1 MTAYE
6 PGATLK
12 LEQWLESF
20 RERLKRM
27 RIARGFAALGAA
39 ALVITVVG
47 VYLAARAGFLADI
60 FIATRIVLLAVLVGL
75 AVWLIVLPLRRL
87 KGGAVPEIEGRTP
100 ELGGRVETYAGMRER
115 GNPFVDLLAEDTLRV
130 AANHPVER
138 QVQPR
143 ELFVPTAVGGLAI
156 AVLVWLAIAG
166 PGLFAYGVRHLWAG
180 WAIPDLLP
188 PQSIAVTPGDEAVRR
203 GGSVPLLAEMQG
215 FDPATATVHARM
227 GDGAWEEVDMA
238 RTDRGFEFTF
248 FSVREPLEYYVSAAG
263 TRSPSYNVSVV
274 DLPSVG
280 NLRLT
285 YTFPRWTGR
294 DPEVQDP
301 GGDIT
306 TVAGTGV
313 QLEIT
318 ADAPLPAAELVLN
331 DKAVTMDTEGV
342 KGTTQFD
349 VNADGRYY
357 VAARIGSEQVRLTD
371 DYFIKI
377 LPDGKPEIRLS
388 RPGRDWNASSIE
400 EVTARIEAKDDFS
413 LSSLELRYSVNGGD
427 WQAVKV
433 PVTGR
438 ETNSDHV
445 LALESVRTTDAGSAE
460 SRTLVPGDLISY
472 YAVAKDR
479 RQTAQTDMFFIDVRP
494 FDRRYSQGQGGGGG
508 GGGGGAGQES
518 EISQRQR
525 EIIVSTW
532 NLLRE
537 PQQGRESRDG
547 SVRDNSLLLA
557 DLQRTLA
564 EQARTLAERVDARQL
579 SEDPQIAGF
588 VENMNKAV
596 EAMEPAAQRLAAID
610 LEKAIQPEQQAL
622 QYLLRAEAAFT
633 DVQVA
638 MQQGGGGG
646 GGQAGRD
653 LADMLE
659 IEMDLEKNQYET
671 GNPASLEANAGQQ
684 EMDDIARKLQELAR
698 RQEQLAASA
707 RQQQN
712 LTAAQRWQQESLR
725 REAEELQ
732 RRVESL
738 QRQAANGQQ
747 QGAQQSG
754 EQNGQQSGQSQSG
767 QSQQQAATARR
778 LESAIRAMNEAGE
791 AMQGNEG
798 VDRERLNRAATEA
811 QRQLAQA
818 RDEVARQQQQ
828 SLQAALSDMA
838 NRAGELYEQQRA
850 VDQELQAGVRQLL
863 SERREG
869 AGVRGQQSGLTDEQ
883 EARLAG
889 QKRELGEGVQRLE
902 REMTTSARDLKGQ
915 ANGPGRVLEEAVQDL
930 RDSELQARLAIA
942 ADYIRRGGA
951 AYVAGSESA
960 VTDGLRELRDQL
972 RRAESMTGSAA
983 ANAGQN
989 PADEALSRVQA
1000 LRRELQQLA
1009 NAAQQAN
1016 PSQDPSQNGNQ
1027 AQGQEQQGQGQN
1039 GQGQNGQRGDQPG
1052 EGQGEGQGQAQTAQN
1067 QNGQGQGQSQ
1077 GQSQGGGQGSQSAAN
1092 GAAGGQPGQGNLQAG
1107 TQNAGNYGD
1116 GSNGVIGGVGPVGGG
1131 WRGGG
1136 WWDRPLTGSLP
1147 PVTVRDDIRRDLTE
1161 TTRDVRNLIPQL
1173 GNQGL
1178 TEADLEAIRNIT
1190 RQLEQARF
1198 SGGDELLDRELKANL
1213 ALLEQLE
1220 LRLAQSLQGDK
1231 SANVRTAVAERVP
1244 EGYKDAV
1251 AEYYRRLSKDKE

>member
-1 MTAYE
+1 MIGHGTDATAR
-6 PGATLK
+6 
-12 LEQWLESF
+12 LEAWLESF
-20 RERLKRM
+20 RQRLRRM
-27 RIARGFAALGAA
+27 RVARGFAALAAA
-39 ALVITVVG
+39 ALSITVAG
-47 VYLAARAGFLADI
+47 VYVAMRAGFLAEV
-60 FIATRIVLLAVLVGL
+60 FVATRIALVAVLAAL
-75 AVWLIVLPLRRL
+75 ALWLIVLPLRRL
-87 KGGAVPEIEGRTP
+87 RTGATPEIEGRTP
-100 ELGGRVETYAGMRER
+100 AMGGRVETYAGMRER
-115 GNPFVDLLAEDTLRV
+115 GNPFIDLLAEDTLRV
-130 AANHPVER
+130 AAEHPIER

-143 ELFVPTAVGGLAI
+143 ELIIPTAIGGV
-156 AVLVWLAIAG
+156 AVVALLWLAIAG
-166 PGLFAYGVRHLWAG
+166 PGLFGYGVRHLWAG
-180 WAIPDLLP
+180 WAVADLLP

-203 GGSVPLLAEMQG
+203 GGSVPLLAEMLG
-215 FDPATATVHARM
+215 FEPSTATVHARI
-227 GDGAWEEVDMA
+227 GAGAWEEVEMA

-248 FSVREPLEYYVSAAG
+248 FSVREPLEYYVAAAG

-285 YTFPRWTGR
+285 YTYPRWTGR
-294 DPEVQDP
+294 DPEVHDP
-301 GGDIT
+301 GGDIS
-306 TVAGTGV
+306 TVVGTGV
-313 QLEIT
+313 ELEIT

-331 DKAVTMDTEGV
+331 DKAVAMTTAGV
-342 KGTTQFD
+342 TGKTRFD
-349 VNADGRYY
+349 VSADGRYY
-357 VAARIGSEQVRLTD
+357 VAARVGSEQVRLTD
-371 DYFIKI
+371 DYFIRI
-377 LPDGKPEIRLS
+377 LPDGKPEIKLA

-400 EVTARIEAKDDFS
+400 EVTAHVEARDDFG
-413 LSSLELRYSVNGGD
+413 LSSLELRYSVNGGE
-427 WQAVKV
+427 WQAVKL
-433 PVTGR
+433 PVNGN
-438 ETNSDHV
+438 ETKTDHV
-445 LALESVRTTDAGSAE
+445 LALESMRTIDAGTEEA
-460 SRTLVPGDLISY
+460 RPLVAGDLVSY
-472 YAVAKDR
+472 HAVAKDR

-494 FDRRYSQGQGGGGG
+494 FDRRYSQGQAGGGGG
-508 GGGGGAGQES
+508 GGGGGGPES

-537 PQQGRESRDG
+537 PQGRDSRDG

-564 EQARTLAERVDARQL
+564 DQARTLTERVDARQL

-596 EAMEPAAQRLAAID
+596 AAMGPAGERLAAVD

-622 QYLLRAEAAFT
+622 QFLLRAEAAFT

-671 GNPASLEANAGQQ
+671 GNPASLEANSGDQQ
-684 EMDDIARKLQELAR
+684 MDEIARKLQELAR

-738 QRQAANGQQ
+738 QRQAASSQQQPGQQ
-747 QGAQQSG
+747 GEQAGQQS
-754 EQNGQQSGQSQSG
+754 GQQSGQST
-767 QSQQQAATARR
+767 QQQATAR

-791 AMQGNEG
+791 AMQGGNEG
-798 VDRERLNRAATEA
+798 VDRERLNQAASEA
-811 QRQLAQA
+811 QRQLAGA

-828 SLQAALSDMA
+828 SLQAALADMA
-838 NRAGELYEQQRA
+838 NRAGELYEQQRE
-850 VDQELQAGVRQLL
+850 VDQELQAAVRKLL
-863 SERREG
+863 AERRE
-869 AGVRGQQSGLTDEQ
+869 ATRGQSGLTDEQ
-883 EARLAG
+883 EERLAAE
-889 QKRELGEGVQRLE
+889 KRELGAGVQRLE
-902 REMTTSARDLKGQ
+902 REMTSSARSLRNDAGSTSQ
-915 ANGPGRVLEEAVQDL
+915 TLERAVQDL

-951 AYVAGSESA
+951 AFVAGSESA
-960 VTDGLRELRDQL
+960 VTDGLRDLRDQL
-972 RRAESMTGSAA
+972 RRAESMAGGAT
-983 ANAGQN
+983 ANAGQD

-1016 PSQDPSQNGNQ
+1016 GQPGQGNQ
-1027 AQGQEQQGQGQN
+1027 GQRDQGQN
-1039 GQGQNGQRGDQPG
+1039 AEGQQPG
-1052 EGQGEGQGQAQTAQN
+1052 EGQGGSP
-1067 QNGQGQGQSQ
+1067 GQGQGQAAPDQ
-1077 GQSQGGGQGSQSAAN
+1077 GGQGQGEAQTEGQGQGSGQGSRTASA
-1092 GAAGGQPGQGNLQAG
+1092 GGQGGQPGQAG
-1107 TQNAGNYGD
+1107 AQNGGAYGD

-1131 WRGGG
+1131 WRGDG
-1136 WWDRPLTGSLP
+1136 WWDRPLTGPLP
-1147 PVTVRDDIRRDLTE
+1147 PISVRDDMRRDITE
-1161 TTRDVRNLIPQL
+1161 TTRDVRSLIP
-1173 GNQGL
+1173 GL
-1178 TEADLEAIRNIT
+1178 DQRGVAAADLEAIRTLT

-1198 SGGDELLDRELKANL
+1198 TGGEQVLDRELKANL

-1220 LRLAQSLQGDK
+1220 LRLSQTLQRDR

-1244 EGYKDAV
+1244 EEYKDAV
-1251 AEYYRRLSKDKE
+1251 AEYYRRLSKEK